1 MSTGICDPYAVDYEK
16 LIEQLNK
23 NPPKDIKILREDIRY
38 LLNAD
43 AEEANKIIEIMVPL
57 HSGIARIAREEY
69 MFTIMQ
75 AKVLNALKIP
85 IKYL

>member
-16 LIEQLNK
+16 LIKQLNE
-23 NPPKDIKILREDIRY
+23 NPPTDIKILREDIRY

-43 AEEANKIIEIMVPL
+43 EEEANKIIEILVPL
-57 HSGIARIAREEY
+57 HNGVARIAKDEY
-69 MFTIMQ
+69 MFTVMQ
-75 AKVLNALKIP
+75 SKLMNALKIP